1 MSPKQQ
7 PYRIPIVDLLNGIV
21 QKIAEITAWLNVV
34 LIGAI
39 LTSILWRYGFHNALV
54 FLEELIWHIYAVAFM
69 FGIAYGIT
77 IDSHVRVDLIHMNL
91 SRRKQH
97 VIEILGI
104 AFLMLPCLWIVFD
117 HSLSWVADS
126 YRVDEHSSAPTG
138 LPHRWIIKS
147 FLPMSFA
154 LMIIAT
160 VSRLIQETLLL
171 FHHGKE
177 PVVTDPVDVG
187 MLKHLFNVRINEMYR
202 QPGDTPQQ
210 SSNNGDNGREES

>member
-1 MSPKQQ
+1 MQPKQQ

-21 QKIAEITAWLNVV
+21 QKIAETTAWLNVV

>member
-7 PYRIPIVDLLNGIV
+7 PYRIPIVDLMNGIV
-21 QKIAEITAWLNVV
+21 RKIAETTAWLNVA
-34 LIGAI
+34 LIVAI

-97 VIEILGI
+97 VIEIIGI
-104 AFLMLPCLWIVFD
+104 IFLMLPCMWIVFD

-154 LMIIAT
+154 LMMIAT
-160 VSRLIQETLLL
+160 VSRLIQEALLL
-171 FHHGKE
+171 LHHGKE

-187 MLKHLFNVRINEMYR
+187 MLKHLFNVRINELYR
-202 QPGDTPQQ
+202 EPEPLQPSTH
-210 SSNNGDNGREES
+210 DNDNREEQS

>member
-21 QKIAEITAWLNVV
+21 RKIAETTAWLNVA
-34 LIGAI
+34 LIVAI

-77 IDSHVRVDLIHMNL
+77 IDSHVRVDLIHMSL

-97 VIEILGI
+97 IIEIIGI
-104 AFLMLPCLWIVFD
+104 VFLMLPCLWIVFD

-154 LMIIAT
+154 LMLIAT

-171 FHHGKE
+171 LHHGKE

-202 QPGDTPQQ
+202 EPGDISRQ
-210 SSNNGDNGREES
+210 STNNKDNRRDES

>member
-21 QKIAEITAWLNVV
+21 QKIAETTAWLNVV